1 MADRR
6 STYVY
11 NQIAGNR
18 RNISPTYRTN
28 TQPQQ
33 QKNDDNFFAKK
44 GRSIENAL
52 GTTGSAL
59 YETGGNLLGAA
70 FAGLTGTDYT
80 SRRSKE
86 QNDKTDKLL
95 KDNKQSMEDIYKKH
109 GYNSADDFYDASNK
123 AEKDIFSKYGF
134 DSDGYWKKHGEM
146 WSPAKANDK
155 DVLDL
160 EATRQNVIN
169 RMSKED
175 ADTIRKF
182 DSIQN
187 ELKGQ
192 ASKNAEAVDKNAREY
207 KDYVQNNYAS
217 KKINQDRG
225 KFAGSAINTLSTAT
239 DVLGLTNGPVGN
251 AIQGGIEGVADE
263 LEQNGLENFDWERAK
278 QNAITGAASGAAV
291 GLVNGKIDS
300 ALAKNGGKLF
310 AGSNALTR
318 GLNKI
323 ADIPG
328 PQRLLGK
335 YGGNAGQI
343 AENAIDTIG
352 SGAIRGAVSGAVGG
366 ATGAGVNAALNN
378 QDILSNAL
386 QGATQGAQQ
395 GLTTGGIMAG
405 ANMAI
410 NNTPGVGKFLQDVNQ
425 AQRNWR
431 DSGDNFMDRLTNT
444 VNSGDSAVGNFIND
458 PRQSLQNLAEKL
470 PTPGM
475 IVKDVSGDGMLNLEP
490 GDKMPLQGRQ
500 KSIEELSNGEY
511 KSVGQMMNDGVTMD
525 DIKNAL
531 PKRTYDEL
539 VNETRNVADIMNPL
553 EQMNQYNDVSKSS
566 LPQLNRD
573 EYYRDTLGKVGE
585 NNVSYKDVPDYMQNH
600 LNNNVTR
607 SNDEILR
614 DYFMDNGDT
623 SKYTTSELY
632 ELYDRIANGPNAN
645 EIYTPENVDMALTG
659 SMGERGNAIA
669 NQIANR
675 LLGNER
681 SLNIEGGAG
690 RAKNIPV
697 RNDTG
702 SWESDIAS
710 RQDEAVLNMLR
721 SMPEDAKY
729 TNDVRNMKINTGAG
743 SVDNTTPSTQQN
755 PATSVYNKIIQ
766 QPEGPIDLT
775 DVFENNRLGNIEQ
788 RNKLQALGQ
797 QLQNSAKTQKYA
809 AVYDSLDAKTARR
822 AAETGAPQQL
832 ADLGVKPQDYNEYA
846 KTSSYVNQVVSDL
859 AKKSG
864 VKVNVP
870 DLPSKLSADNIDVVM
885 SDAALRKY
893 NDYIKKIVPDGDSP
907 TQYSA
912 SYLLEKSRE
921 IGNKAANLRGNTD
934 DVSALRQALTDAKYT
949 LRNIATDALEGSLV
963 TGDATNDMIAQ
974 GLKKLGANEKVQ
986 DYYTNA
992 VDGNAPTISD
1002 YIRRSSLFEQARD
1015 MGTQIDAEKYTRSAS
1030 KEPTRVTTK
1039 ILRASGLEQP
1049 LETLLRNTV
1058 APVASG
1064 ATKWAGKA
1072 IEGAGNIIAG
1082 VKGGDSGNGG
1092 TPTIETASTPS
1103 NLNTTNPSTQLFNAI
1118 GRNEGLNQ
1126 AEQARTAE
1134 YLIDSA
1140 QEAEILPNRT
1150 ETAQEPQATTGTT
1163 MPGATSVYNAM
1174 TSGQPQSQS
1183 RTSAN
1188 ATMATSRGGFFPE
1201 TGDYWT
1207 DMISGALDRAADAND
1222 VTAFAALYGMYQN
1235 ALSNAQAQQ
1244 EKATQAEEDSA
1255 VKLNATQQAQL
1266 AKLNSAN
1273 SAIDELEGLFESAGG
1288 GKGPILG
1295 NLQSIAGDWGWDSNA
1310 KTYNDLA
1317 EGLVN
1322 QISAA
1327 IGKTDSL
1334 NTEGEVQR
1342 ALKLIPQLTDD
1353 AQTAKNKLE
1362 ELRRMLA
1369 DTTDSY
1375 NIAYGLAE

>member
-11 NQIAGNR
+11 NQIASNR
-18 RNISPTYRTN
+18 RGTSPTIRTN
-28 TQPQQ
+28 TQQQ
-33 QKNDDNFFAKK
+33 QKNDDNFFVKK

-70 FAGLTGTDYT
+70 FAGLTGTGYT

-109 GYNSADDFYDASNK
+109 GYNSADDFYNASNK

-134 DSDGYWKKHGEM
+134 DSDSYWDKHAKM

-192 ASKNAEAVDKNAREY
+192 ASKNAEAVDKNAKEY

-278 QNAITGAASGAAV
+278 QNAITGAASGAAT

-300 ALAKNGGKLF
+300 ALAKRGGNLLKGGNRLTQAINDF
-310 AGSNALTR
+310 TSNNAL
-318 GLNKI
+318 
-323 ADIPG
+323 
-328 PQRLLGK
+328 
-335 YGGNAGQI
+335 GQI
-343 AENAIDTIG
+343 GSTLA
-352 SGAIRGAVSGAVGG
+352 SGAARGAVSGAVGG

-386 QGATQGAQQ
+386 QGAAQGAQQ

-470 PTPGM
+470 PALGGV
-475 IVKDVSGDGMLNLEP
+475 VKDVSGDGMLNLVS
-490 GDKMPLQGRQ
+490 GDKLPLQGRQ

-511 KSVGQMMNDGVTMD
+511 KSIGQMMNDGVSMD
-525 DIKNAL
+525 DIKSVL

-539 VNETRNVADIMNPL
+539 VKETRNMADITNPL
-553 EQMNQYNDVSKSS
+553 EQMNQYNDVSKSN

-573 EYYRDTLGKVGE
+573 EFYRDTLGKVGE

-614 DYFMDNGDT
+614 DYFMDNGET
-623 SKYTTSELY
+623 NKYTTSELY

-681 SLNIEGGAG
+681 SLSIEGGAG
-690 RAKNIPV
+690 RAKDIPV

-729 TNDVRNMKINTGAG
+729 TNDVRNMKINTGAE
-743 SVDNTTPSTQQN
+743 SADNTVPSTQQN
-755 PATSVYNKIIQ
+755 PATSVYNKIMQ

-775 DVFENNRLGNIEQ
+775 DTFENNRLGNIEQ

-832 ADLGVKPQDYNEYA
+832 ADLGVRPQDYNEYA

-864 VKVNVP
+864 VKVNAP

-885 SDAALRKY
+885 SDSALRKY

-921 IGNKAANLRGNTD
+921 LGNKAANLRGNTD

-1030 KEPTRVTTK
+1030 KQPTRVATR
-1039 ILRASGLEQP
+1039 ILRASGLDQP

-1064 ATKWAGKA
+1064 ITNMAGKA
-1072 IEGAGNIIAG
+1072 IEGAGNVIAG
-1082 VKGGDSGNGG
+1082 VKGNNSGKGG
-1092 TPTIETASTPS
+1092 TPTVETASTPS
-1103 NLNTTNPSTQLFNAI
+1103 NINATNPSTQLFNAI
-1118 GRNEGLNQ
+1118 GRNEGLDQ

-1140 QEAEILPNRT
+1140 QEAEIVPNGT
-1150 ETAQEPQATTGTT
+1150 ETAQEPQATSGTT
-1163 MPGATSVYNAM
+1163 IPGATSVYNAM
-1174 TSGQPQSQS
+1174 TSGQPQSRS
-1183 RTSAN
+1183 TASTN
-1188 ATMATSRGGFFPE
+1188 TTMATSRGGFFPE

-1222 VTAFAALYGMYQN
+1222 VAAFAALYGMYQN

-1244 EKATQAEEDSA
+1244 EKATQAQGKDYSNPVNWSSTDKKSLLQAQNGLDQIQSLEDSYYKA
-1255 VKLNATQQAQL
+1255 VGEGGGNGVQGTLRGVAANIFGGNLDPSAANYVSQ
-1266 AKLNSAN
+1266 AN
-1273 SAIDELEGLFESAGG
+1273 SIGAGIVKNLINLGSTEYDAQRYIEYLPKLTDTKEQAAEKLQKLRDAYESV
-1288 GKGPILG
+1288 IG
-1295 NLQSIAGDWGWDSNA
+1295 NL
-1310 KTYNDLA
+1310 YNLYSM
-1317 EGLVN
+1317 E
-1322 QISAA
+1322 
-1327 IGKTDSL
+1327 
-1334 NTEGEVQR
+1334 
-1342 ALKLIPQLTDD
+1342 
-1353 AQTAKNKLE
+1353 
-1362 ELRRMLA
+1362 
-1369 DTTDSY
+1369 
-1375 NIAYGLAE
+1375 

>member
-18 RNISPTYRTN
+18 RITSPTNRTN

-70 FAGLTGTDYT
+70 FAGLTGTGYT

-134 DSDGYWKKHGEM
+134 DSDSYWKKHGEM

-187 ELKGQ
+187 EIKGQ
-192 ASKNAEAVDKNAREY
+192 ASKNAEAVDKNAKEY

-251 AIQGGIEGVADE
+251 AIQGGIEGIADE

-278 QNAITGAASGAAV
+278 QNAITGAASGAAT

-300 ALAKNGGKLF
+300 ALAK
-310 AGSNALTR
+310 R
-318 GLNKI
+318 
-323 ADIPG
+323 
-328 PQRLLGK
+328 
-335 YGGNAGQI
+335 GGNLLKGGNRLTKAINDFTSNNTLGQI
-343 AENAIDTIG
+343 GSTLA
-352 SGAIRGAVSGAVGG
+352 SGAARGAVSGAVGG

-378 QDILSNAL
+378 QDILSSAL
-386 QGATQGAQQ
+386 QGGVQGAQQ

-425 AQRNWR
+425 AQRNWQ
-431 DSGDNFMDRLTNT
+431 DSGENFNQRLTNT
-444 VNSGDSAVGNFIND
+444 LTSGDSPIGEWAQGNRTNGALGRLRNIGGTLQDTSGLVDNTGRAIPTEIAERLANIDPRLLDKNGNIKVMYHGTPNGGFERFDDGSYFTENKTYADSYQNPSASSLMPKTEAKNPMTYDTYIDAKRLFDIND
-458 PRQSLQNLAEKL
+458 GDARKIYIDNY
-470 PTPGM
+470 
-475 IVKDVSGDGMLNLEP
+475 VKGGNALGISPYRDDYS
-490 GDKMPLQGRQ
+490 
-500 KSIEELSNGEY
+500 
-511 KSVGQMMNDGVTMD
+511 
-525 DIKNAL
+525 DIKNIDWTEVENLREFLNDNPQYGYDGIIADEGGI
-531 PKRTYDEL
+531 PNDEGGVTYRGQSIIPMSGDQ
-539 VNETRNVADIMNPL
+539 VIIRGGA
-553 EQMNQYNDVSKSS
+553 NQQ
-566 LPQLNRD
+566 PTPT
-573 EYYRDTLGKVGE
+573 TLGGWLRKAGQRVVEDANNRGVGL
-585 NNVSYKDVPDYMQNH
+585 SIKDV
-600 LNNNVTR
+600 
-607 SNDEILR
+607 
-614 DYFMDNGDT
+614 
-623 SKYTTSELY
+623 
-632 ELYDRIANGPNAN
+632 ANATQDPST
-645 EIYTPENVDMALTG
+645 EVY
-659 SMGERGNAIA
+659 RRFA
-669 NQIANR
+669 NQ
-675 LLGNER
+675 
-681 SLNIEGGAG
+681 
-690 RAKNIPV
+690 
-697 RNDTG
+697 D
-702 SWESDIAS
+702 
-710 RQDEAVLNMLR
+710 M
-721 SMPEDAKY
+721 
-729 TNDVRNMKINTGAG
+729 
-743 SVDNTTPSTQQN
+743 
-755 PATSVYNKIIQ
+755 Q
-766 QPEGPIDLT
+766 QPQQEQPASNPNRAMSNEPEQAIDLT

-822 AAETGAPQQL
+822 VAETGAPQQL

-870 DLPSKLSADNIDVVM
+870 DLQSKLSADNIDVVM

-921 IGNKAANLRGNTD
+921 IGNKAANLRGNTE
-934 DVSALRQALTDAKYT
+934 DVSALRQALTDVKYT
-949 LRNIATDALEGSLV
+949 LRNIATDALENSLV

-992 VDGNAPTISD
+992 VDGNAPTMSD

-1030 KEPTRVTTK
+1030 KQPTRVATK

-1064 ATKWAGKA
+1064 ATKLAGKA
-1072 IEGAGNIIAG
+1072 IEGVGNVIAG
-1082 VKGGDSGNGG
+1082 VKGNNSGNGG
-1092 TPTIETASTPS
+1092 TPTIEAASTPS
-1103 NLNTTNPSTQLFNAI
+1103 NINATNPSTQLFNAI

-1140 QEAEILPNRT
+1140 QEAEIVPNRT
-1150 ETAQEPQATTGTT
+1150 ETAQEPQATSGTT

-1244 EKATQAEEDSA
+1244 EKATQAQGKDYSNPINWSSTDKKSLLQAQNGLDQIQSLEDSYYKA
-1255 VKLNATQQAQL
+1255 VGEGGGNGVQGTLRGVAAQMFGGNL
-1266 AKLNSAN
+1266 DPSAANYVSQAN
-1273 SAIDELEGLFESAGG
+1273 SIGAGIVKNLINLGSTEYDAQRYIEYLPKLTDTKEQAAEKLQKLRDAYESV
-1288 GKGPILG
+1288 IG
-1295 NLQSIAGDWGWDSNA
+1295 NL
-1310 KTYNDLA
+1310 YDLYSM
-1317 EGLVN
+1317 E
-1322 QISAA
+1322 
-1327 IGKTDSL
+1327 
-1334 NTEGEVQR
+1334 
-1342 ALKLIPQLTDD
+1342 
-1353 AQTAKNKLE
+1353 
-1362 ELRRMLA
+1362 
-1369 DTTDSY
+1369 
-1375 NIAYGLAE
+1375 